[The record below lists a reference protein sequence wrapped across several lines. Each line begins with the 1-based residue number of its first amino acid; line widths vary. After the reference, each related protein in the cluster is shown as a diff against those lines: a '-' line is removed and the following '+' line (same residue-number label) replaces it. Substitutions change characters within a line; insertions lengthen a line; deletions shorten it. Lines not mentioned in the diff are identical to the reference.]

1 MEKFQSPTT
10 TIVTTKAI
18 RKSVSLLYMKALDSY
33 TENEACPLIGRRV
46 VDVGGKKTSS
56 LRRIWLD
63 PSTYHVE
70 FAGVRGGWWF
80 PRTCVVPARDI
91 RIDEESDLIRLEH
104 PRAFIS
110 KAPHAN
116 PKAELAE
123 IEKEEIDAYYGYFV
137 PLRRTS
143 DIKEIRPEDALNG
156 PGLPRLTATVD
167 ELLLHGEA
175 NSAESRI

>member
-10 TIVTTKAI
+10 VVTTKVF
-18 RKSVSLLYMKALDSY
+18 RKSVSLLYIKALDSY

-46 VDVGGKKTSS
+46 VDVGGKKTGS

-70 FAGVRGGWWF
+70 FAGVRCGWLF
-80 PRTCVVPARDI
+80 PCTCVVPARDI

-110 KAPHAN
+110 KAPAFHRLG
-116 PKAELAE
+116 EVLM
-123 IEKEEIDAYYGYFV
+123 
-137 PLRRTS
+137 LRRLQETQHS
-143 DIKEIRPEDALNG
+143 IAG
-156 PGLPRLTATVD
+156 
-167 ELLLHGEA
+167 
-175 NSAESRI
+175 

>member
-33 TENEACPLIGRRV
+33 TGNEACHLIGRRV
-46 VDVGGKKTSS
+46 VDVRGKKTGS
-56 LRRIWLD
+56 LGRVWLD

-91 RIDEESDLIRLEH
+91 RIDEESDLTRLEH
-104 PRAFIS
+104 SRAFIS

-175 NSAESRI
+175 NSAESRS